1 MVKFT
6 KEHKSRLEK
15 LATPTLANV
24 LDDIGFEG
32 IMYNLEPA
40 GFGMRVVGEAL
51 TVQEI
56 TGPFGS
62 FKTEDF
68 KVGHMIEKANPGD
81 VIVVAN
87 NGAPVSTWGGMASY
101 SAKLKGIGG
110 LVVDGGIRDREE
122 IIEFNFP
129 AFSKHMV
136 PTPGKTRIKVL
147 SIGEPIICSGVKVRT
162 GDIIVADGT
171 GVLCIPL
178 EELENVIFEAINNQT
193 KRNQLGKNARQS
205 FIKKFASD
213 KVFRK
218 FMACLL
224 YTSPSPRDS

>member
-32 IMYNLEPA
+32 IMYNLQPA

-51 TVQEI
+51 TVQET

-87 NGAPVSTWGGMASY
+87 NGAPVSTWGVW
-101 SAKLKGIGG
+101 L
-110 LVVDGGIRDREE
+110 L
-122 IIEFNFP
+122 
-129 AFSKHMV
+129 
-136 PTPGKTRIKVL
+136 
-147 SIGEPIICSGVKVRT
+147 
-162 GDIIVADGT
+162 
-171 GVLCIPL
+171 IPQ
-178 EELENVIFEAINNQT
+178 N
-193 KRNQLGKNARQS
+193 
-205 FIKKFASD
+205 
-213 KVFRK
+213 
-218 FMACLL
+218 
-224 YTSPSPRDS
+224 

>member
-1 MVKFT
+1 MMVFVNGILQPPGAGNAYTAFSDKIQFSEAPELGASFT
-6 KEHKSRLEK
+6 GFYLGK
-15 LATPTLANV
+15 LRQ

-32 IMYNLEPA
+32 IMYNLQPA

-51 TVQEI
+51 TVQET

-110 LVVDGGIRDREE
+110 LVVDGGIRAVSYTHLTL
-122 IIEFNFP
+122 P
-129 AFSKHMV
+129 
-136 PTPGKTRIKVL
+136 
-147 SIGEPIICSGVKVRT
+147 
-162 GDIIVADGT
+162 
-171 GVLCIPL
+171 
-178 EELENVIFEAINNQT
+178 T
-193 KRNQLGKNARQS
+193 KR
-205 FIKKFASD
+205 I
-213 KVFRK
+213 V
-218 FMACLL
+218 
-224 YTSPSPRDS
+224 